1 MRIREILNEA
11 KVELNGRPK
20 PVDAE
25 KANQGYSGGVYFK
38 TEADFN
44 NVILAGPGPESDPNY
59 WYWKA
64 IKSPQHPV
72 TGQKLHIDGLFGTF
86 PDKRK
91 NNDPAFVAQLQSEL
105 NKGPQLVA
113 QHNQKLDMLAKG
125 GTAPAQA
132 VATSVEP
139 PVPQNVPKF
148 PGGRAGVVWDR
159 RYGKTHNKD
168 GTPIPAQA
176 VTSKVDPPAPASKVD
191 PPVDPITQYTVR
203 RDANKVST
211 ADLRRKP

>member
-1 MRIREILNEA
+1 MRVSEIINEA
-11 KVELNGRPK
+11 KVELDGRPK

-25 KANQGYSGGVYFK
+25 KAKQGYSGGVYFK

-44 NVILAGPGPESDPNY
+44 NVILAGPSNF

-72 TGQKLHIDGLFGTF
+72 TGQKTHIDGLFGTF

-105 NKGPQLVA
+105 DKGPQLVA

-125 GTAPAQA
+125 DQA
-132 VATSVEP
+132 VATTVEP
-139 PVPQNVPKF
+139 PAPQNVRKMPLHPATKKAWI
-148 PGGRAGVVWDR
+148 RQ
-159 RYGKTHNKD
+159 YGKTHNPD
-168 GTPIPAQA
+168 GTP
-176 VTSKVDPPAPASKVD
+176 KK
-191 PPVDPITQYTVR
+191 
-203 RDANKVST
+203 
-211 ADLRRKP
+211 